1 MRSYEESRTVG
12 RRIATT
18 RQREGLTA
26 QMLADRLGWP
36 RETLV
41 NVELGRRAITLERL
55 QGIAAALHIHPA
67 ELLFDQ
73 PERARLAV
81 QIATDDRLASHVR
94 FFIDSFEQGED
105 E

>member
-1 MRSYEESRTVG
+1 MRSYQASRTVG

-18 RQREGLTA
+18 RQRAGLTA

-41 NVELGRRAITLERL
+41 NVELGRRALTLERL
-55 QGIAAALHIHPA
+55 QGIAAALDMHPA

-73 PERARLAV
+73 PEPARLAV
-81 QIATDDRLASHVR
+81 QIANDARLASHVR
-94 FFIDSFEQGED
+94 FFLDSFD
-105 E
+105 HDDDA